1 MLTYLFEHN
10 QGAHGQSGEQG
21 CDQQHD
27 DAHWDAGV
35 ETDESQNPA
44 AGGGRKKQNSH
55 CESVSTQ
62 HESWK
67 DSVRKI
73 RGTMFPSR

>member
-1 MLTYLFEHN
+1 MASVDPLGLFMLTYLFEHN

-35 ETDESQNPA
+35 EADESQNPA
-44 AGGGRKKQNSH
+44 AGGARKKSH
-55 CESVSTQ
+55 CESVWT
-62 HESWK
+62 HYE
-67 DSVRKI
+67 
-73 RGTMFPSR
+73 TH